1 MEKEEKRLFG
11 RLIQIMVYIWD
22 DYKGSI
28 PNAVSGRL
36 AIVCIIVKQVKW
48 IWYCM
53 IQKEEREALL
63 SRTELC
69 FDDLTYASNGRCWMS

>member
-22 DYKGSI
+22 YYKGSI

-36 AIVCIIVKQVKW
+36 AIVCVIVKQVKW

-53 IQKEEREALL
+53 IQGEEREALL
-63 SRTELC
+63 SRTEFC
-69 FDDLTYASNGRCWMS
+69 FGDLTYASNGRCWMS